1 MGLNVYEGNTKVL
14 SVNAASKESVTQKE
28 NEIEEVE
35 TFTHLGTV
43 SLVVQMRMLKQGER
57 SIYIAQ
63 EHLERKRVV
72 ITLS

>member
-43 SLVVQMRMLKQGER
+43 SVVEQMRMLKQGFAR
-57 SIYIAQ
+57 
-63 EHLERKRVV
+63 
-72 ITLS
+72 